1 MWKDRI
7 VDHLCRT
14 NRHWRVILEQMQ
26 KWPGPITREWL
37 MTQSHAGYGGW
48 EISEIL
54 EGFLIEYL
62 SDSLYKRRT
71 QLCGGVP
78 GNGLEMWRWLY
89 LEFQGGSEAV
99 MLGGSRRLQ
108 DWPRCNKMD
117 QLSQHLDDWT
127 ECLQTYG
134 SELLAAPGILRTMLL
149 GIIPTEL
156 EDELLSK
163 PHVKTWQ
170 EIINWCKIK
179 TVYRR
184 QKVLSE
190 AARRPGGRINSLI
203 IDHPDD
209 KEDEPE
215 KNGSAAFDESQP
227 PQWFLDHINA
237 LSGKG
242 KGGGK
247 GDRNSRRDTKGGGKG
262 KGVRITFKGCW
273 HCGDEKHS
281 RGKCPEFQKLL
292 ADFNKGKVRTEW
304 KLPQNY
310 AGKYELAK
318 KKAQAASKKRVNML
332 DGASDVD
339 TEGDEWEDS
348 DIDIMG
354 PSMGQAFQG
363 PTSVLYSYSNLKFL

>member
-1 MWKDRI
+1 
-7 VDHLCRT
+7 
-14 NRHWRVILEQMQ
+14 
-26 KWPGPITREWL
+26 
-37 MTQSHAGYGGW
+37 
-48 EISEIL
+48 
-54 EGFLIEYL
+54 
-62 SDSLYKRRT
+62 
-71 QLCGGVP
+71 
-78 GNGLEMWRWLY
+78 
-89 LEFQGGSEAV
+89 
-99 MLGGSRRLQ
+99 
-108 DWPRCNKMD
+108 MD
-117 QLSQHLDDWT
+117 QLLQHLDDWT

-134 SELLAAPGILRTMLL
+134 SDLLAAPGILRTLLL

-273 HCGDEKHS
+273 HCGDERS
-281 RGKCPEFQKLL
+281 I
-292 ADFNKGKVRTEW
+292 A
-304 KLPQNY
+304 
-310 AGKYELAK
+310 
-318 KKAQAASKKRVNML
+318 AASALSFRSCWRTSTRARSAPNGSCHRITQGSMSSPRRKLRQLLRKGSTCLTAHQMWIPRAMSGKTLTLTSWDRVW
-332 DGASDVD
+332 AKHA
-339 TEGDEWEDS
+339 
-348 DIDIMG
+348 G
-354 PSMGQAFQG
+354 PYVSPLLLLQSQI
-363 PTSVLYSYSNLKFL
+363 PLTNCVVNVQ